1 MESSLVLEFPKAREK
16 TPQAPMERACEI
28 YREYRGFIWTVICF
42 HVKDTSLRE
51 DIFQDF
57 FLSLVSKPMPDEI
70 ANIKSYLYRAII
82 NDIKDSSRINHAYK
96 ARLRRYAACRRP
108 AAVEDNPLNSMIKRE
123 NSDKMFDLLDAQ
135 LPEHMAKAIK
145 LRYKKA
151 NDIQEIADNMNVSP
165 RTVSNYISIGLSKMR
180 RFFKTK

>member
-28 YREYRGFIWTVICF
+28 YREYSGFIWTVICF

-57 FLSLVSKPMPDEI
+57 FLSLVFKPLPDEV

-82 NDIKDSSRINHAYK
+82 NDIKDSYCRSHAYK
-96 ARLRRYAACRRP
+96 ARLRRYAACRRQ
-108 AAVEDNPLNSMIKRE
+108 AAVEGNPLNNILNFNLKCNRTQAT
-123 NSDKMFDLLDAQ
+123 KPTAF
-135 LPEHMAKAIK
+135 
-145 LRYKKA
+145 
-151 NDIQEIADNMNVSP
+151 NV
-165 RTVSNYISIGLSKMR
+165 R
-180 RFFKTK
+180 